1 MINTEDTIV
10 ACSSPPG
17 SGAVS
22 CIRVS
27 GKGCSELFKN
37 ISGYEISHKE
47 VSLCEIQL
55 KGGFKEKCVLTIFR
69 SPNSYTGEN
78 VVEISTHGNPLIVEK
93 VIQQCVNAG
102 AFIAEPGEFTLRAY
116 LNNKLSIDQS
126 EAVIEVINAN
136 SLASLKAAQNSLNG
150 GLRMRISKVQQK
162 LREARVLVETL
173 IDFVDE
179 DVDIFIEEVKDKI
192 DEFKRF
198 FRSFDEDMKAYSSI
212 SNDVKVVV
220 IGLPNSGKST
230 LINAIIGD
238 KVSIVSE
245 KAGTTRDVV
254 SSACL
259 IGGVRFL
266 FKDTAGIRE
275 SSNEIEEEGIKL
287 SKRALKSADIV
298 LYLAEKESDFKKLP
312 VFKGKKNIFI
322 VNKIDINKRKAPIGG
337 FAISAKTKKNLKSL
351 KEELVKSYL
360 SLDQAELLSVNLRH
374 LNLIKQ
380 ALKKISLISPSLIV
394 SNLELVAE
402 NLKNCDELLGDVYDP
417 ISSDDML
424 GQIFNRFCIG
434 K

>member
-1 MINTEDTIV
+1 M
-10 ACSSPPG
+10 
-17 SGAVS
+17 
-22 CIRVS
+22 
-27 GKGCSELFKN
+27 
-37 ISGYEISHKE
+37 
-47 VSLCEIQL
+47 
-55 KGGFKEKCVLTIFR
+55 
-69 SPNSYTGEN
+69 
-78 VVEISTHGNPLIVEK
+78 
-93 VIQQCVNAG
+93 IQQCVNAG

-116 LNNKLSIDQS
+116 LNNKLTIDQS

-198 FRSFDEDMKAYSSI
+198 FRSFDEDMRAYSSI

-254 SSACL
+254 SSACS

-266 FKDTAGIRE
+266 FKDTAGIRK
-275 SSNEIEEEGIKL
+275 SSSKIEEEGIKL

-298 LYLAEKESDFKKLP
+298 LYLAEKELDFKKLP

-322 VNKIDINKRKAPIGG
+322 INKIDINKSKAPIGG
-337 FAISAKTKKNLKSL
+337 FSISAKTKKNLKSL

-380 ALKKISLISPSLIV
+380 AFKKISLISPSLIV

>member
-1 MINTEDTIV
+1 M
-10 ACSSPPG
+10 ACSTPPG
-17 SGAVS
+17 RGAISTV
-22 CIRVS
+22 RLS
-27 GKGCSELFKN
+27 GKRAVN
-37 ISGYEISHKE
+37 IIQKITRRKLKKKSYVLEFPLEK
-47 VSLCEIQL
+47 SL
-55 KGGFKEKCVLTIFR
+55 KEKCVLTIFR
-69 SPNSYTGEN
+69 SPNSYTGED

-116 LNNKLSIDQS
+116 LNNKLTIDQS

-136 SLASLKAAQNSLNG
+136 SMASLKAAQNSLNG
-150 GLRMRISKVQQK
+150 GLKVRISKVQRK
-162 LREARVLVETL
+162 LRETRVLVETL

-179 DVDIFIEEVKDKI
+179 DVDIFIEEVKYKI
-192 DEFKRF
+192 EEFKRF
-198 FRSFDEDMKAYSSI
+198 FRSFDEDMQAYSSI

-230 LINAIIGD
+230 LINAVVGN

-254 SSACL
+254 SSACS

-275 SSNEIEEEGIKL
+275 SSNRIEEEGIKL

-298 LYLAEKESDFKKLP
+298 LYLAEKELDFRKLP
-312 VFKGKKNIFI
+312 IIKNKKNIFI
-322 VNKIDINKRKAPIGG
+322 INKIDINQRKAPKGG

-374 LNLIKQ
+374 LNLIKK
-380 ALKKISLISPSLIV
+380 AFKKISLISPSLII

>member
-1 MINTEDTIV
+1 MLSNRKTIV
-10 ACSSPPG
+10 ACSTPPG
-17 SGAVS
+17 RGAISTV
-22 CIRVS
+22 RLS
-27 GKGCSELFKN
+27 GKRAVN
-37 ISGYEISHKE
+37 I
-47 VSLCEIQL
+47 IQKITRRKL
-55 KGGFKEKCVLTIFR
+55 KKKSYVLEFPLGKGLKEKCVLTIFR

-116 LNNKLSIDQS
+116 LNNKLTIDQS

-198 FRSFDEDMKAYSSI
+198 FRSFDEDMRAYSSI

-254 SSACL
+254 SSACS

-266 FKDTAGIRE
+266 FKDTAGIRK
-275 SSNEIEEEGIKL
+275 SSNKIEEEGIKL

-298 LYLAEKESDFKKLP
+298 LYLAEKELDFKKLP
-312 VFKGKKNIFI
+312 VFKSKKNIFI
-322 VNKIDINKRKAPIGG
+322 INKIDINRSKAPKGG
-337 FAISAKTKKNLKSL
+337 FAISAKTKKNLKPL
-351 KEELVKSYL
+351 KKELVKSFL

-380 ALKKISLISPSLIV
+380 AFKKISLISPSLIV

>member
-1 MINTEDTIV
+1 MLSKRKTIV
-10 ACSSPPG
+10 ACSTPPG
-17 SGAVS
+17 RGAISTV
-22 CIRVS
+22 R
-27 GKGCSELFKN
+27 L
-37 ISGYEISHKE
+37 SGYKAIDI
-47 VSLCEIQL
+47 IQKITRRKL
-55 KGGFKEKCVLTIFR
+55 KKKSCVLEFPLEKGLKEKCVLTIFR

-116 LNNKLSIDQS
+116 LNNKLTIDQS

-198 FRSFDEDMKAYSSI
+198 FKSFDEDMKAYSSI
-212 SNDVKVVV
+212 SNDVEVVV

-254 SSACL
+254 SSACS

-275 SSNEIEEEGIKL
+275 SSNKIEEEGIKL

-298 LYLAEKESDFKKLP
+298 LYLAEKELDFKKLP

-322 VNKIDINKRKAPIGG
+322 VNKIDINKSKAPKGG

-380 ALKKISLISPSLIV
+380 AFKKISLISPSLIV

-424 GQIFNRFCIG
+424 GQIFKRFCIG